1 MFHRRRFA
9 VASVAGFLVGATLLL
24 VAGCGGSG
32 STPVGGGLLSKRQPA
47 PNLSGTTLGGPQLD
61 LGSLRG
67 KVVVVNF
74 YAQWCGPCRSEAGAL
89 RDAYTQTKASGV
101 EFVGVLFQDSAVN
114 GRAYLASA
122 GLTYPS
128 LNDSDGVMLTKFK
141 NVNART
147 IPDTFVLDRQ
157 GKVAAR
163 WIGPIKDEAQFV
175 GVLNGLA
182 AEPA

>member
-1 MFHRRRFA
+1 M
-9 VASVAGFLVGATLLL
+9 
-24 VAGCGGSG
+24 
-32 STPVGGGLLSKRQPA
+32 LSKRQAA
-47 PNLSGTTLGGPQLD
+47 PNLSGETLDGAHLD
-61 LGSLRG
+61 IASLRG

-74 YAQWCGPCRSEAGAL
+74 YAQWCAPCRSEAGAL
-89 RDAYTQTKASGV
+89 RNAYAASKDSGV
-101 EFVGVLFQDSAVN
+101 DFVGVLFQDSAVN
-114 GRAYLASA
+114 GRAYLSDA

-163 WIGPIKDEAQFV
+163 WIGPIKDEAAF
-175 GVLNGLA
+175 GEVLRILA